1 MENINWTKEELVA
14 YILLFA
20 ANANLEIENS
30 EKNIII
36 SKVDME
42 TFSNI
47 FIEFENDNDYQS
59 IEKIAA
65 GLKFHKYSKS
75 DLNKLKLE
83 IKSLFFSDGNFDVME
98 RIMFKFY
105 NMILD
110 D

>member
-47 FIEFENDNDYQS
+47 FIEFENDNDFQS
-59 IEKIAA
+59 IEKIVS
-65 GLKFHKYSKS
+65 GLKFHKYSKN
-75 DLNKLKLE
+75 DLNELMLE
-83 IKSLFFSDGNFDVME
+83 IKKLFF
-98 RIMFKFY
+98 Y
-105 NMILD
+105 P
-110 D
+110 